1 MRRPTRRGPLE
12 AVATTVIGCG
22 VSIVVLVP
30 GSHTDQ
36 RWVRLASRR
45 LYGKLLRSGVRIFE
59 YGGGMTHVKAL
70 LVDDLW
76 SVIGTTNVDNRSF
89 EHNDEVNV
97 AMRDP
102 AVADRLL
109 QDYER
114 DLAASDEV
122 TLERWERRPLWE
134 KIVGPFVWILERQQ

>member
-1 MRRPTRRGPLE
+1 MTATSKRSGLPRGSAVLWDE
-12 AVATTVIGCG
+12 AAHFDGARGRV
-22 VSIVVLVP
+22 
-30 GSHTDQ
+30 
-36 RWVRLASRR
+36 WVRLASRR
-45 LYGKLLRSGVRIFE
+45 MWGELLESGVRMFE

-76 SVIGTTNVDNRSF
+76 SVIGTANLDNRSF

-114 DLAASDEV
+114 TSRPAMKSRSSAGCGGTRDWWAQ
-122 TLERWERRPLWE
+122 RWRLGWWRR
-134 KIVGPFVWILERQQ
+134 R